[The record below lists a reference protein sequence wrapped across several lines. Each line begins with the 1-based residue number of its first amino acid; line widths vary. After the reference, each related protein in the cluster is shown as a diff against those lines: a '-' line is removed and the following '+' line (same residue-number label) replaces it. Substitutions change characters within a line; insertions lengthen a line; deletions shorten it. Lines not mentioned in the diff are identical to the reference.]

1 MKKMQKTCAVALAFS
16 MILTSASVAQTN
28 TVSAAKLKLNKT
40 KATLKVGKT
49 LKLKVKGAKKAKW
62 SSNNFGV
69 ASVSS
74 KGVVK
79 AKRVGSAKITAKVKK
94 KKLTCKITVKGNYK
108 PAVAAPTVPVV
119 PTVPQVAP
127 TVPQV
132 ATPAPTP
139 VVTQA
144 PNVEN
149 NTNTISDSVLAENLS
164 VVTQQLSDG
173 NVLFTVTNNNS
184 IAVPY
189 YSLNYQLKTSEG
201 KTITTRDTSSYALL
215 NPGASQYLIGYT
227 SIDDGAIVDVSKSVI
242 AKSVE
247 TDITRIDASGSISV
261 TLDASDDSDYIPYT
275 AVSTDASAYATI
287 VFLFYDASGNVVGAW
302 DTLVSFSNNLTVF
315 GKIPVPYNYTTGENL
330 TYSSVK
336 TFVYGYKYTDD

>member
-28 TVSAAKLKLNKT
+28 TISAAKLKLSKT

-62 SSNNFGV
+62 SSNNSGV

-149 NTNTISDSVLAENLS
+149 NTNTISASVLAENLS

-173 NVLFTVTNNNS
+173 KVLFTVTNNNS

-189 YSLNYQLKTSEG
+189 YSLNYQLKTSDG
-201 KTITTRDTSSYALL
+201 KIITTGDTSSYAL

-227 SIDDGAIVDVSKSVI
+227 SIDDGTIVDVSKSVI

-247 TDITRIDASGSISV
+247 TDTTQIDASGSISV

-287 VFLFYDASGNVVGAW
+287 VFLFYDTSGNVVGAK
-302 DTLVSFSNNLTVF
+302 DDFVSFSNNLTVF
-315 GKIPVPYNYTTGENL
+315 GKIPAPYNYTAGENL